1 MKYKISIIFF
11 ASLMVFPAFGQWET
25 PNESL
30 SVAKFDINWDE
41 FNLPGRDAEI
51 IPFDEIHETTW
62 QVNLQNK
69 LLYGELYQTPIW
81 LKWHRVQQ

>member
-1 MKYKISIIFF
+1 MKYKITIIFF
-11 ASLMVFPAFGQWET
+11 ASMMVFPAFGQWET
-25 PNESL
+25 PNDSL

-41 FNLPGRDAEI
+41 FNVPARDAEI

-69 LLYGELYQTPIW
+69 ILYGNPD
-81 LKWHRVQQ
+81 